1 MNVKILLEYDGTN
14 YHGWQKQNNALS
26 VQEVLEKAIYALTGE
41 RVSIIGAGRT
51 DAGVHARGQVANF
64 RTNTRIPVER
74 LPYAINSKL
83 PEDIAVKGAEAV
95 PDDFHARYS
104 AKAKVY
110 TYSIYNAPFPSPLL
124 RRYSYFFPLPLDVE
138 AMRRAAKAFIGV
150 HDFAAFRASG
160 SSVKTSVRNITR
172 LDVKKCGKLLT
183 IEVEADGF
191 LYNMV
196 RIIAGTLLE
205 VGTGK
210 KDPEEIPSI
219 IESRD
224 RERAG
229 VTLPAHGLCLEKVI
243 Y

>member
-14 YHGWQKQNNALS
+14 YHGWQKQNNALT
-26 VQEVLEKAIYALTGE
+26 VQEVLEKAVYVLTGE

-74 LPYAINSKL
+74 LPYALNSKL
-83 PEDIAVKGAEAV
+83 PEDITVKGAKAV

-104 AKAKVY
+104 ARAKVY

-138 AMRRAAKAFIGV
+138 AMRRAGKAFMGV
-150 HDFAAFRASG
+150 HDFAAFRASR
-160 SSVKTSVRNITR
+160 STVKSSVRNITR
-172 LDVKKCGKLLT
+172 LDVKKCGDLIT

-210 KDPEEIPSI
+210 RDPEEIPSI